1 MRIGCGLA
9 ILVLPLMA
17 QAGGFAY
24 GLSDQVIEE
33 EPKPQVEQNLQRQRD
48 SGPPEQGELSAQVYV
63 DTQKR
68 ISETF
73 QRPVPEQL
81 SELNPIG
88 N

>member
-9 ILVLPLMA
+9 ILLLPLMA
-17 QAGGFAY
+17 QAGGYAY
-24 GLSDQVIEE
+24 GLSDSVIEE
-33 EPKPQVEQNLQRQRD
+33 DPKPQVEQILQQQRE

-73 QRPVPEQL
+73 RRPVPERL
-81 SELNPIG
+81 AELNPLG
-88 N
+88 D